1 MLRHLALSA
10 FVLVALGLGACD
22 DPLTR
27 PAEKT
32 STAPDLE
39 AASNQTTAA
48 QHRELAEVRR
58 ALAAYN
64 DLRAARADGYTQ
76 FSIHVP
82 GMGIHHLTSSAIGA
96 DGNSTLDGSL
106 DRTDPEIL
114 VYVDDAAD
122 AAKRNPQRR
131 LVAAEY
137 AVPKNGPSPPS
148 EAVNLFTGADA
159 DDWHVH
165 PSRHEFGLP
174 ASWTLHGECH
184 YEGGLG
190 IFLAENSSG
199 LLLWTPVAGNVGSWD
214 GPPITAADCP
224 ATGPAGTPLLIGHGK
239 WWTLHVWAWY
249 PNPEGVFHPTNP
261 RVP

>member
-1 MLRHLALSA
+1 MLRHLTLSTAL
-10 FVLVALGLGACD
+10 LVAFTLGACD
-22 DPLTR
+22 DQPTG
-27 PAEKT
+27 PAAET
-32 STAPDLE
+32 STAPDLKIP
-39 AASNQTTAA
+39 SNQTTAA
-48 QHRELAEVRR
+48 HQQELAQVRR
-58 ALAAYN
+58 ALAPYN
-64 DLRAARADGYTQ
+64 NLQASQADGFTQ

-82 GMGIHHLTSSAIGA
+82 GMGVHYLTSSAIGA
-96 DGNSTLDGSL
+96 AGNSSLDESL

-114 VYVDDAAD
+114 VYVDDAAG
-122 AAKRNPQRR
+122 AATRNPQRR

-137 AVPKNGPSPPS
+137 AVPKNGASPPS
-148 EAVNLFTGADA
+148 KAVNLFTAADA
-159 DDWHVH
+159 GDWHVH
-165 PSRHEFGLP
+165 PSRHDFGLP
-174 ASWTLHGECH
+174 SSWTIHGECH

-199 LLLWTPVAGNVGSWD
+199 FLLWTPAAGNVGSWD

-224 ATGPAGTPLLIGHGK
+224 ATGPAGNPLLIGHGK